1 MTHVLGLPAWR
12 ALGVAMKGLLLS
24 GLAVTA
30 LASEPVVELSALLT
44 NMQSASGQFEQSLRD
59 GEGKLLQASQG
70 KFLVKKPG
78 KFLWDTQS
86 PFPQLLVSNGKRL
99 WLYDPDLEQASLSKV
114 DQKAQQTPALLLS
127 GDPAKIS
134 DSFSVKRAADKAN
147 GLAVY
152 DLRAKDGQANFGHI
166 SATFKGKTLVRMRF
180 EDKLNNQTEFVFE
193 QVAVNPALEDSL
205 FEFTPPP
212 GTDVI
217 HND

>member
-1 MTHVLGLPAWR
+1 MIHLIFSNTLRGFT
-12 ALGVAMKGLLLS
+12 VAMRGLLAGGITVS
-24 GLAVTA
+24 AVA
-30 LASEPVVELSALLT
+30 AEPVVELSALL
-44 NMQSASGQFEQSLRD
+44 NKMQSASGQFEQSLRD
-59 GEGKLLQASQG
+59 SEDKLLQASQG

-99 WLYDPDLEQASLSKV
+99 WLYDPDLEQASLNNV
-114 DQKAQQTPALLLS
+114 DHKTRETPALLLS
-127 GDPAKIS
+127 GDAAKIG
-134 DSFSVKRAADKAN
+134 DRFAVKRALDNAN

-152 DLRAKDGQANFGHI
+152 DLRAKDEHANFGHI
-166 SATFKGKTLVRMRF
+166 SATFKGETLVRMRF
-180 EDKLNNQTEFVFE
+180 EDKLKNQTEFVFE
-193 QVAVNPALEDSL
+193 QVVINPTLDDSL